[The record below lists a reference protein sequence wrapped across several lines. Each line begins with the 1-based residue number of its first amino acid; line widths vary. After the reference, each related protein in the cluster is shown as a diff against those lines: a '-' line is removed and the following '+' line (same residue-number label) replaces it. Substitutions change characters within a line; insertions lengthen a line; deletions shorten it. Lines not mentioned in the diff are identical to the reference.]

1 MRKDRVGIRT
11 IRLEIMKSDKSALVG
26 GGVLID
32 GTEF

>member
-1 MRKDRVGIRT
+1 MRKDRGGIQV
-11 IRLEIMKSDKSALVG
+11 IMLEIMKSDKSALVG